1 MPKNLYPLL
10 LMLFLAGLALSGIG
24 LAQED
29 DPAGQAGDVEPPVA
43 EEADAASEDEDAAA
57 EDDEEIDDS
66 DLDEQ
71 TYENDD
77 DGFIPTEEI
86 PADEPIPFPSN
97 I

>member
-10 LMLFLAGLALSGIG
+10 LLLSLAGLALSGTG
-24 LAQED
+24 VAQED
-29 DPAGQAGDVEPPVA
+29 EPAGQAGDVEPPAA
-43 EEADAASEDEDAAA
+43 EETAAAS
-57 EDDEEIDDS
+57 DDEEATAEEDEEVDDS

>member
-1 MPKNLYPLL
+1 MPKNLYPLIL
-10 LMLFLAGLALSGIG
+10 LLFLATTG
-24 LAQED
+24 LAQEE
-29 DPAGQAGDVEPPVA
+29 DPVEQAGDVEPPVA
-43 EEADAASEDEDAAA
+43 EEAEATGDDEDAEAA
-57 EDDEEIDDS
+57 EEEEIDDS

-71 TYENDD
+71 TYESND

>member
-1 MPKNLYPLL
+1 MPRHLFPLL
-10 LMLFLAGLALSGIG
+10 LLLALAGTG

-29 DPAGQAGDVEPPVA
+29 DPAAEAGGVESPAA
-43 EEADAASEDEDAAA
+43 EEPAAGGDDSADAAA
-57 EDDEEIDDS
+57 EDEEIDDS

-71 TYENDD
+71 TYEQEDE
-77 DGFIPTEEI
+77 GFIPTEEI